1 MSFSITM
8 VSLIATKN
16 YRPQENPVCP
26 IPQLQEKGKICSDG
40 GLYPVKRPIL

>member
-16 YRPQENPVCP
+16 YRPKKIQYVLYHSYKKRVKFVAMVVC
-26 IPQLQEKGKICSDG
+26 
-40 GLYPVKRPIL
+40 IL